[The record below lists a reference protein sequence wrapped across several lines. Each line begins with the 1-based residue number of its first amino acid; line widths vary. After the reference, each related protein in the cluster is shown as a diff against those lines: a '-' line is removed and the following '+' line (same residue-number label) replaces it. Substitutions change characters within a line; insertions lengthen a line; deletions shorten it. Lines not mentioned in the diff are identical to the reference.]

1 MWRSACWVWLLGLAL
16 AEAGALYNFGVP
28 APPGHYCRIFG
39 GKQIY
44 DFAFCRNDGVAIP
57 YSFKEVLV
65 YSPLLSTTAPDAPQ
79 QAAWKSETG
88 APANMHRRHR

>member
-1 MWRSACWVWLLGLAL
+1 MTTVLANLHRL
-16 AEAGALYNFGVP
+16 ADKLES

-65 YSPLLSTTAPDAPQ
+65 YSPLLSTTAPDVSQ
-79 QAAWKSETG
+79 QAGRRGTRKQAHQ
-88 APANMHRRHR
+88 PMH